1 MNREI
6 SIIFKGGKV
15 NEPLDNE
22 ERSFD
27 VLATLQSNQ
36 SDENGMKK

>member
-36 SDENGMKK
+36 SDEK